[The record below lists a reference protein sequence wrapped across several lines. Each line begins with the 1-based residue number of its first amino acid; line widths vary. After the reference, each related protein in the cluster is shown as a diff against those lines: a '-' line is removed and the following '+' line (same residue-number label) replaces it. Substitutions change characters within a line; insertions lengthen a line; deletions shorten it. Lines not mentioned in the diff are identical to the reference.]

1 MSVQIT
7 KETDVSVVSGKILS
21 RDPMFTEAK
30 GATLGHHRTTG
41 WKAPKETAHFCNK
54 ECVCVCVSK
63 CVPTCN
69 VHGKKQE
76 AVYWVING
84 VTLEV
89 LFFLD
94 FSISSEIFTMDIYY
108 FVTGKR
114 YLNPQNM
121 LHWKLLPC
129 LSFEVSIVSKSSI
142 FQGIHLGISH
152 SSKLS
157 VSKCFL
163 KAQLGELR
171 GVASVYAAA
180 VNMGNYVPPQF
191 NGFKTK
197 RRFSCFQTR
206 HC

>member
-1 MSVQIT
+1 MSAWCLE
-7 KETDVSVVSGKILS
+7 KSS
-21 RDPMFTEAK
+21 
-30 GATLGHHRTTG
+30 LGMPCSQ
-41 WKAPKETAHFCNK
+41 KPKEPHQVIIEQRGGRHPKKQPIFVIK
-54 ECVCVCVSK
+54 SVCVCVSK

-94 FSISSEIFTMDIYY
+94 FSICSEIFTMDIYY

-197 RRFSCFQTR
+197 RRFSCSQTR